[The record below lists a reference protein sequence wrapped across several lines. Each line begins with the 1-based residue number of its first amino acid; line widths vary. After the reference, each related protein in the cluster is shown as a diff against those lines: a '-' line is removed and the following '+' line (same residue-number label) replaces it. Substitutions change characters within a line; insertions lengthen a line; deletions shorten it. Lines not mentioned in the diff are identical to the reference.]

1 MDEIFYKDLLEKAI
15 AASNSNPAFIK
26 TKGFFKWRF
35 YSVDEINENIKD
47 RNERILLNNEILI
60 SKNRNLETKQLL
72 PLKKRGGNSYTRYD
86 KIKSYPSNENTE
98 NKRSD
103 IFLINELTKSNVFYA
118 IHAGFGGTSRYKFIL
133 TEDNK
138 VEFINNKMILIR

>member
-1 MDEIFYKDLLEKAI
+1 MDEIFYMNLLEKAI
-15 AASNSNPAFIK
+15 VASKSNPAFIK

-35 YSVDEINENIKD
+35 YTVEELNEDIVSH
-47 RNERILLNNEILI
+47 NERVEQGKRDVQN
-60 SKNRNLETKQLL
+60 KQLL
-72 PLKKRGGNSYTRYD
+72 PLKTKGKTSLTRYD
-86 KIKSYPSNENTE
+86 RIKTYPSNENIE

-103 IFLINELTKSNVFYA
+103 IFLINELSEKNIFYA
-118 IHAGFGGTSRYKFIL
+118 IHASFVGTSRYKFKL